1 MMADAQY
8 TNPYVEVIMADGSTW
23 SAQTYNPDMIR
34 YERTARKHDWPGPSK
49 EPFAFITFLAWSA
62 GRREGHI
69 PTSLSWEDFADRE
82 CLQVSSPNATAVP
95 PTEAATV
102 PDTA

>member
-1 MMADAQY
+1 MADQVY

-23 SAQTYNPDMIR
+23 SAQTYNPDMLR
-34 YERTARKHDWPGPSK
+34 YERTARKHDWPGPGK

-62 GRREGHI
+62 GRREGYI
-69 PTSLSWEDFADRE
+69 PTSMTWEQFSETE
-82 CLQVSSPNATAVP
+82 CLQVSSPDATPVP
-95 PTEAATV
+95 PTDPAVV